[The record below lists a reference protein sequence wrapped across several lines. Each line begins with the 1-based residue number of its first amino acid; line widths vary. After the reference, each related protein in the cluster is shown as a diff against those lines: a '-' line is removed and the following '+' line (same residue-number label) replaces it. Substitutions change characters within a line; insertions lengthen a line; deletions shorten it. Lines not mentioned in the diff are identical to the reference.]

1 MAKKIISAA
10 KTSIWVNFR
19 RIYKNRKLVLTFAK
33 RDLNAQYSQTIL
45 GIVWCILRPIAGLII
60 YTVFFS
66 VLLNVTTGELP
77 YPIFAF
83 CGMIFWYLFSFILS
97 RSGTSLL
104 ESQNIIKKVYF
115 PKMVLP
121 ISKVLVALAEFG
133 ISLFVLSALMVYWNI
148 YPDEKLLLL
157 PIIILANVLTGLSI
171 GIWLSAL
178 TIRFRD
184 FHHIIPYLVNFGI
197 FLTPIFYPATLIPE
211 EYFYLVYFNPMAANV
226 EFFRWALLD
235 TKLPSVNF
243 LYSYIPVAIL
253 LITGSIYFMKTES
266 KIADIV

>member
-10 KTSIWVNFR
+10 NTSIWDNFR

-45 GIVWCILRPIAGLII
+45 GILWSILRPIAGLII
-60 YTVFFS
+60 YTLFFF
-66 VLLNVTTGELP
+66 VLLNVSAGELP

-83 CGMIFWYLFSFILS
+83 CGMILWYLFSFILS
-97 RSGTSLL
+97 RSGTSLI

-115 PKMVLP
+115 PKMVMP
-121 ISKVLVALAEFG
+121 ISKVLVALAEFA
-133 ISLFVLSALMVYWNI
+133 ISLLVLFTLMFYWNI

-157 PIIILANVLTGLSI
+157 PIIVLANVLTGLSI

-178 TIRFRD
+178 TIRYRD

-235 TKLPSVNF
+235 TAMPSVNF
-243 LYSYIPVAIL
+243 MYSYIPVSVL
-253 LITGSIYFMKTES
+253 LITGCIYFMRMEN
-266 KIADIV
+266 KIADIL